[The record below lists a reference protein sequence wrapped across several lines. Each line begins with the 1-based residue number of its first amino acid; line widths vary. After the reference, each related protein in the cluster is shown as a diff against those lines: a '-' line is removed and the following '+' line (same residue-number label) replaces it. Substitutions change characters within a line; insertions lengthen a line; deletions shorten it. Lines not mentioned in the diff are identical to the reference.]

1 MSLEPVRRD
10 VAEILRKYRTVA
22 VVGLSSREDRPSY
35 RVARY
40 LKEHGYR
47 IIPVNP
53 RETEVMGER
62 CYPDL
67 SRRRRAVEVVDVF
80 RRSGQVPRVVAEAI
94 YSGAK
99 AIWMQEGIVHEAAA
113 RRAREAGMEV
123 VMDRCMMAEHRRL
136 TGG

>member
-1 MSLEPVRRD
+1 VSVE
-10 VAEILRKYRTVA
+10 AEILRKYRRVA

-40 LKEHGYR
+40 LKERGYR

-53 RETEVMGER
+53 RETEVLGER
-62 CYPDL
+62 CYLDL
-67 SRRRRAVEVVDVF
+67 CSVPELVEVVDVF
-80 RRSGQVPRVVAEAI
+80 RRPKDVPRVVAEAI
-94 YSGAK
+94 QIGAK
-99 AIWMQEGIVHEAAA
+99 VIWMQEGIVHEAAA
-113 RRAREAGMEV
+113 RRARKAGLDV